1 MLTAEISQGL
11 LSTRELQKFLVRV
24 PGIVFWAYRGQDAR
38 GRQPRNFWVINHP
51 YHGTISQSREILI
64 IVISLS
70 GLVLT
75 RHHRFHLPHDLGLE
89 HLAFHT
95 GLP

>member
-1 MLTAEISQGL
+1 MMCTKHFG
-11 LSTRELQKFLVRV
+11 FL
-24 PGIVFWAYRGQDAR
+24 AYRGQDAR
-38 GRQPRNFWVINHP
+38 GRQPRNFWVINHL

-75 RHHRFHLPHDLGLE
+75 RMPPEYHRRLIRLRPRRVGKR
-89 HLAFHT
+89 
-95 GLP
+95 P